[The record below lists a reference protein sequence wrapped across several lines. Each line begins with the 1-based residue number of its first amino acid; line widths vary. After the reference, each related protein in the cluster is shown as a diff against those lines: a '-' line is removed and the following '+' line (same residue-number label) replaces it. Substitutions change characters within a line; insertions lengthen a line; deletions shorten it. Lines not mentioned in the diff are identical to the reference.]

1 VQRRADEAVEIGGVY
16 GAAIGEGCMDTPLT
30 WLPDIRSEL
39 AKVIVGQQDLIEGVL
54 LGLLCNGH
62 VLMEGNPGL
71 AKTLLAKTLGQILS
85 LTFTRL
91 QCTPDLTPTDIL
103 GTSDAHGPVFT
114 NILLADEINRAQP
127 RTQSAL
133 LEAMEERQVT
143 LSGQTTRLP
152 TPFLV
157 LATQN
162 PIEMEGTFPLPE
174 AQLDRFLLKLL
185 VTYPGREALR
195 DILTRTTLAM
205 RPDVQIIGHA
215 DDLTTLQREVRERM
229 IPARVQDYIARL
241 ILATHP
247 DQAFAV
253 PLVRRYVLYGASP
266 RGAQSLALGGKAM
279 ALMDGRE
286 VVTIVDVQ
294 AVAVRSLQHR
304 LMLNFEGVASG
315 IVAGDILRQVLALT
329 PEGVEEGAA

>member
-1 VQRRADEAVEIGGVY
+1 MMREFPT
-16 GAAIGEGCMDTPLT
+16 M
-30 WLPDIRSEL
+30 WLPSIRQEL
-39 AKVIVGQQDLIEGVL
+39 AKVIVGQQDLMEGVL

-103 GTSDAHGPVFT
+103 GTADTHGPVFT

-162 PIEMEGTFPLPE
+162 PIELEGTFPLPE

-185 VTYPGREALR
+185 VSYPDRGELRE
-195 DILTRTTLAM
+195 ILTRTTLAI
-205 RPDVQIIGHA
+205 RPDLQTIGQTG
-215 DDLTTLQREVRERM
+215 DLTTLQRAVRERI
-229 IPARVQDYIARL
+229 IPDAVQDYIARL

-247 DQAFAV
+247 DQALAV

-279 ALMDGRE
+279 ALMAGRDE
-286 VVTIVDVQ
+286 VTMADVQ

-315 IVAGDILRQVLALT
+315 IVAGDLLRQVLAMT
-329 PEGVEEGAA
+329 PEGVEEGLA

>member
-1 VQRRADEAVEIGGVY
+1 MAFPTSWLSLVRA
-16 GAAIGEGCMDTPLT
+16 
-30 WLPDIRSEL
+30 EL
-39 AKVIVGQQDLIEGVL
+39 AKVIVGQQDLIDGVL

-103 GTSDAHGPVFT
+103 GTSATPGPVFT
-114 NILLADEINRAQP
+114 NMLLADEINRAQP
-127 RTQSAL
+127 RMQSAL
-133 LEAMEERQVT
+133 LEAMEERQVS
-143 LSGQTTRLP
+143 LAGHTTPLP
-152 TPFLV
+152 SPFLV

-174 AQLDRFLLKLL
+174 AQLDRFLFKLL
-185 VTYPGREALR
+185 VDYPDRGDLR
-195 DILTRTTLAM
+195 AILTRTTWAS
-205 RPDVQIIGHA
+205 RAEVHTIGSA
-215 DDLTTLQREVRERM
+215 EDLITLQRQVRERL
-229 IPARVQDYIARL
+229 IPEAVQDYIARL

-247 DQAFAV
+247 AQRFAV

-279 ALMDGRE
+279 ALMDERAD
-286 VVTIVDVQ
+286 VTVADVQ
-294 AVAVRSLQHR
+294 RVAVRSLQHR
-304 LMLNFEGVASG
+304 VILNFEGVASG
-315 IVAGDILRQVLALT
+315 IAPAEILREVLQVT
-329 PEGVEEGAA
+329 PADDGEGV